1 MPSDQTPPP
10 PGAMPPPA
18 SDQGDHDA
26 DFSQALAGES
36 GDPIWESQP
45 PQSGVGRGE
54 RARRAA
60 REPEGK
66 VPPGRL
72 IDLERLDRP
81 PGLTK

>member
-1 MPSDQTPPP
+1 MPSNQTPPRP
-10 PGAMPPPA
+10 ITTSPPPA
-18 SDQGDHDA
+18 DPPDPEA

-45 PQSGVGRGE
+45 AQPGQGRGE

-66 VPPGRL
+66 LPPGQL

-81 PGLTK
+81 PGRAK